1 MSGHD
6 EHSGQPATTGQG
18 RGWAYA
24 GALLGGVVSVAANVA
39 HSYVPP
45 AGADTRWTPEV
56 GAVIGAVFWPLA
68 LFVAVEILTRI
79 AWPAGGRWV
88 WLRFV
93 GLLPVALVAA
103 VVSYRHL
110 SGLLTFYGEDALTA
124 TVGPLAVD
132 GLMVMATGALL
143 ATARTHTATEAVKA
157 EDTTTATTTDT
168 TPATG
173 ADMAPAI
180 AEAVRPAIG
189 AATTPA
195 PVRTR
200 RRTPARTTKRTTSAA
215 DTAVAVAALRAEY
228 PDMSQADMAAR
239 LGVSARTVRR
249 HLSASTTPDTATP
262 AAPDT
267 AQDVASADVRTPDAA
282 LAA

>member
-1 MSGHD
+1 MSGQD
-6 EHSGQPATTGQG
+6 EQTGQPATTGHSTGRG
-18 RGWAYA
+18 RGWAYT

-45 AGADTRWTPEV
+45 AGADTGWSPEV

-110 SGLLTFYGEDALTA
+110 AGLLTFYGEDALTA

-143 ATARTHTATEAVKA
+143 ATAHTRTAAEPDTAET
-157 EDTTTATTTDT
+157 TTTATATDT
-168 TPATG
+168 T
-173 ADMAPAI
+173 ADTTPAI
-180 AEAVRPAIG
+180 AEAPRPAID

-195 PVRTR
+195 PARAR
-200 RRTPARTTKRTTSAA
+200 KRTPARTGKRTTPAV
-215 DTAVAVAALRAEY
+215 DTAMAVATLRAEY
-228 PDMSQADMAAR
+228 PDMSQADMADR
-239 LGVSARTVRR
+239 LGISTRTVRR
-249 HLSASTTPDTATP
+249 HLSTPTTPDTASVDDRM
-262 AAPDT
+262 A
-267 AQDVASADVRTPDAA
+267 DAA